1 MFLWFGGRGGGMFE
15 VDCARVFNEGGFGG
29 CGIPD
34 CTKFGGWPGSCGGF
48 GGYWIPD
55 YAKSSG
61 WNGSCGG
68 FVGCGVIKFNCFI
81 RILLI
86 IVCITKPY

>member
-34 CTKFGGWPGSCGGF
+34 CTKLGCWPESCGGF
-48 GGYWIPD
+48 GG
-55 YAKSSG
+55 
-61 WNGSCGG
+61 
-68 FVGCGVIKFNCFI
+68 
-81 RILLI
+81 
-86 IVCITKPY
+86 